1 MTNPIAVEPKE
12 NDLEELPDKE
22 FERMVIAIFRRSKN
36 KEMKE
41 IKKSTESEEG
51 FHCALTPHS
60 TATLRATE
68 S

>member
-1 MTNPIAVEPKE
+1 MTNPITVEPKE
-12 NDLEELPDKE
+12 NDLEKLPDKE

-51 FHCALTPHS
+51 S
-60 TATLRATE
+60 IDGK
-68 S
+68 